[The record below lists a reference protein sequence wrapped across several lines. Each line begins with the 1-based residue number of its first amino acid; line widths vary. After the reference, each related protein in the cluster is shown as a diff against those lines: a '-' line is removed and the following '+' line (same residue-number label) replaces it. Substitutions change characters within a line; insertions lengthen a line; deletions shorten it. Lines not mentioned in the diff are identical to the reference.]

1 MRTAH
6 TLHLNLKVY
15 VARSGSVCGLAT
27 HAVDRG
33 AGYGLLR
40 RAADFKGNQIS
51 RHAVFTKLTAA
62 LAVLVGKFAVDDGG
76 GDNLH
81 GGLLYFRVERYRDF
95 SGKRPS
101 ENGVLVFRRPFL
113 KILVWLMNALS

>member
-33 AGYGLLR
+33 GGYGLLR
-40 RAADFKGNQIS
+40 GAADFKGNQIS
-51 RHAVFTKLTAA
+51 RHAVFTNLTAA

-76 GDNLH
+76 DGNL
-81 GGLLYFRVERYRDF
+81 RDDSPMF
-95 SGKRPS
+95 SD
-101 ENGVLVFRRPFL
+101 
-113 KILVWLMNALS
+113 